1 MVYYWIF
8 FCVCVFLLFILDLWF
23 FDDFIWEWL
32 GRVVKEVR
40 ERVLVWYVLLNVFKN
55 SVGEYF

>member
-23 FDDFIWEWL
+23 FDDLIWEWL
-32 GRVVKEVR
+32 GRLVKEVR

-55 SVGEYF
+55 SVG